1 MNYIKESF
9 AYKVTLT
16 GGKELFIEGHRGIV
30 SYSEQEIICRVK
42 RDKLEIS
49 GEKLYV
55 EEINEDE
62 LLVSGIVLG
71 IRVIK

>member
-9 AYKVTLT
+9 AYKVTLI

-30 SYSEQEIICRVK
+30 SYSDQEIICRVK

-49 GEKLYV
+49 GEKLFV
-55 EEINEDE
+55 KEINEDE

-71 IRVIK
+71 VRVIK

>member
-49 GEKLYV
+49 GEKLFV